1 MKVTAVLG
9 AMAKRFETGCRWK
22 DSFESEVYKR
32 AVDFGE
38 SVEEARKAREAR
50 CLYFYQPARAFKPLQ
65 DHDHTMLRVLSLLIK
80 FRC

>member
-9 AMAKRFETGCRWK
+9 AMAKRFETGYRWK

-50 CLYFYQPARAFKPLQ
+50 CFIFTNPPELSNLYRIMTTQCCGFC
-65 DHDHTMLRVLSLLIK
+65 H
-80 FRC
+80 C